1 MDLVIRPAPRASGV
15 RAVTVALATDVVL
28 VVVFAAVG
36 RASHDETLTVAGVL
50 QTSWPFLVGLVAG
63 WLVTLGRRR
72 PFAPLRT
79 GVGVWA
85 VTVAGGMLLRMVSG
99 EGTAVAFVIVAAV
112 TLLVF
117 LVGWRLIV
125 AAVRGRQKG
134 ASSGSGTNP
143 MVTGGGVSV

>member
-1 MDLVIRPAPRASGV
+1 MDLVIRSAPLASGV
-15 RAVTVALATDVVL
+15 RAVTIALVADVVL

-36 RASHDETLTVAGVL
+36 RASHDEVLTVAGVL
-50 QTSWPFLVGLVAG
+50 QTLWPFLVGLVAG
-63 WLVTLGRRR
+63 WLVMLGWRR
-72 PFAPLRT
+72 PFGPLRT
-79 GVGVWA
+79 GAGVWA
-85 VTVAGGMLLRMVSG
+85 VTVAGGMLLRMASG

-134 ASSGSGTNP
+134 AS
-143 MVTGGGVSV
+143 

>member
-1 MDLVIRPAPRASGV
+1 MDLVIRSAPLASGV
-15 RAVTVALATDVVL
+15 RAVTIALVADVVL

-36 RASHDETLTVAGVL
+36 RASHDEVLTVAGVL

-63 WLVTLGRRR
+63 WLVMLGWRR
-72 PFAPLRT
+72 PFGPLRT
-79 GVGVWA
+79 GAGVWA
-85 VTVAGGMLLRMVSG
+85 VTVAGGMLLRMASG

-125 AAVRGRQKG
+125 AAVRGARARARVQ
-134 ASSGSGTNP
+134 ASTD
-143 MVTGGGVSV
+143 

>member
-1 MDLVIRPAPRASGV
+1 METVSRSAPLVSGV
-15 RAVTVALATDVVL
+15 RAVVIAFAIDAVL

-36 RASHDETLTVAGVL
+36 RASHDEALSVAGVL

-63 WLVTLGRRR
+63 WLVTLGWRR

-85 VTVAGGMLLRMVSG
+85 VTVAGGMLLRMASG

-125 AAVRGRQKG
+125 GAVRRGQKG
-134 ASSGSGTNP
+134 ASSRSGTNP
-143 MVTGGGVSV
+143 TVTCGGEST